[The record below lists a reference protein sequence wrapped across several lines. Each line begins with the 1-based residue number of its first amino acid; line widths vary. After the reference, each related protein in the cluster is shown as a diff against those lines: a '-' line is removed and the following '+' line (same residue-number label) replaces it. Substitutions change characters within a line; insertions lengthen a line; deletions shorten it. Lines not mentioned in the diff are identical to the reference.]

1 MTVGTVRYFVLAL
14 GVFLLGVATAQA
26 PQVLDVQGGKI
37 RVVTVAT
44 GLVHP
49 WSLAFLPDGKTLL
62 VAEAGRIRVIH
73 GDTLEPEP
81 AYTVPVGTSKENNDG
96 LKWLAVHPK
105 FADNR
110 LVYFSYPIS
119 GEK

>member
-1 MTVGTVRYFVLAL
+1 MIRCIGRFAFAFVLAL
-14 GVFLLGVATAQA
+14 LVLDVAVAQQ
-26 PQVLDVQGGKI
+26 PGQLLDVQGGKI

-62 VAEAGRIRVIH
+62 VAEAGRIRVIR

-81 AYTVPVGTSKENNDG
+81 AYTVPAGASKENNDG
-96 LKWLAVHPK
+96 LKWITLHPK
-105 FADNR
+105 FADNK
-110 LVYFSYPIS
+110 LVYFSYP
-119 GEK
+119 

>member
-1 MTVGTVRYFVLAL
+1 MRMRQAAL
-14 GVFLLGVATAQA
+14 GLGLLMAAA
-26 PQVLDVQGGKI
+26 PGNSQTSPQLLDVQGGKI
-37 RVVTVAT
+37 RVVTVAS

-73 GDTLEPEP
+73 GETLEPAP

-96 LKWLAVHPK
+96 LKWLALHPK
-105 FADNR
+105 FADNK
-110 LVYFSYPIS
+110 LVYFS
-119 GEK
+119 